1 LSVVFIAVV
10 VIAALAYGAYALIA
24 SQLHQDKRQ
33 DTVAE
38 FTSAW
43 ARGDYEAMYA
53 LLDAGSR
60 KANPKISFLA
70 DYRRA
75 NRAAGVQK
83 VAIGTLG
90 PLLSGGDVKVPV
102 AVKTKD
108 FGTLKGTLTFH
119 ATQTNDI
126 ARVAWAPE
134 MVLPGVREGEEVRR
148 RSGAAPQRGNIYA
161 AGGRLLDSDPT
172 GASIAGTAGAK
183 PTGLERI
190 YNDRLGGRRSSSLKF
205 GDRTIA
211 KVEGRKG
218 RSIHTTIRLG
228 LQKTALDA
236 LGGKVGGVAVI
247 KPSDG
252 SVLALSGLAVSAPQ
266 PPGSSFKIIT
276 AAAGL
281 TYGATKMSSSY
292 PVRQYATLSG
302 VKLRNASDEQ
312 CGGSLTASFAHSCN
326 SVFGPIGAKV
336 GAKRLVA
343 MAEKF
348 GFNEK
353 PDLPAAKV
361 NEIPK
366 ASELKDSLAVGA
378 SAIGQNKDN
387 ATPLGMASVAQTI
400 ANKGVRIKPW
410 VAGGRNPRKRVISA
424 KVAGDVRSM
433 MIAVVN
439 SGTGRA
445 AAIPGVQVAGKTGT
459 AELVSTADI
468 AQNAAN
474 TTAWFVAFAPASNPR
489 AAVAVM
495 LPNAGQGGA
504 SAAPIAK
511 RVLQAAL

>member
-1 LSVVFIAVV
+1 VFVAVV
-10 VIAALAYGAYALIA
+10 VLAGLGYGAYALI
-24 SQLHQDKRQ
+24 SSRLHSDKRHEAVEAFA
-33 DTVAE
+33 T
-38 FTSAW
+38 AW
-43 ARGDYEAMYA
+43 AKGDHEAMYA
-53 LLDAGSR
+53 LVDAPSR
-60 KANPKISFLA
+60 KANPKISFMA

-75 NRAAGVQK
+75 DKAAGVEK
-83 VAIGTLG
+83 VTIGRIG
-90 PLLSGGDVKVPV
+90 PLLSGGNVKVPV
-102 AVKTKD
+102 TVKTKD
-108 FGTLKGTLTFH
+108 FGSLEGTVTFH
-119 ATQTNDI
+119 ATQVEDV

-134 MVLPGVREGEEVRR
+134 LVLPGLRKGEEVRR
-148 RSGAAPQRGNIYA
+148 RSGAAPRRGNIYA

-172 GASIAGTAGAK
+172 GASIAGTAGDK

-211 KVEGRKG
+211 TVKGRKG

-228 LQKTALDA
+228 LQQTALNA

-252 SVLALSGLAVSAPQ
+252 SVLALAGLAVSAPQ

-281 TYGATKMSSSY
+281 TYGATKLSSSY

-348 GFNEK
+348 GFNET

-361 NEIPK
+361 NTIPK

-424 KVAGDVRSM
+424 KVAGQVRDM
-433 MIAVVN
+433 MIAVVT

-445 AAIPGVQVAGKTGT
+445 AAIPGVTVAGKTGT

-474 TTAWFVAFAPASNPR
+474 TTAWFVAVAPASNPR
-489 AAVAVM
+489 VAVAVM

-511 RVLQAAL
+511 RVIQAAL

>member
-1 LSVVFIAVV
+1 VFVALVVL
-10 VIAALAYGAYALIA
+10 AALGYGAYALIS
-24 SQLHQDKRQ
+24 SQLHADKRRE
-33 DTVAE
+33 TVEA
-38 FTSAW
+38 FTTAW
-43 ARGDYEAMYA
+43 AKGDHEAMYA
-53 LLDAGSR
+53 LLDAPSR

-75 NRAAGVQK
+75 NKAAGVEK
-83 VAIGTLG
+83 VTIETVG
-90 PLLSGGDVKVPV
+90 PLLSGGVVKVPV
-102 AVKTKD
+102 SVKTKD
-108 FGTLKGTLTFH
+108 FGTLKGTVAFH
-119 ATQTNDI
+119 ATQVEDV
-126 ARVAWAPE
+126 ARVAWGPE
-134 MVLPGVREGEEVRR
+134 LVLPGVRKGEEVHR
-148 RSGAAPQRGNIYA
+148 RSGAAPPRGNIYA

-172 GASIAGTAGAK
+172 GASIAGTAGDK

-190 YNDRLGGRRSSSLKF
+190 YDDRLGGRRSSSLKF
-205 GDRTIA
+205 GDRTVA
-211 KVEGRKG
+211 KVEGRRG

-228 LQKTALDA
+228 LQQTALNA
-236 LGGKVGGVAVI
+236 LGGKTGGVAVI

-252 SVLALSGLAVSAPQ
+252 SVLALAGLAVSAPQ

-281 TYGATKMSSSY
+281 TYGVTKLSSSY

-348 GFNEK
+348 GFNET

-361 NEIPK
+361 NTIPK

-400 ANKGVRIKPW
+400 ANHGVRIKPW
-410 VAGGRNPRKRVISA
+410 VAGGRNPRKRVVSA
-424 KVAGDVRSM
+424 KVAGEVRDM
-433 MIAVVN
+433 MVAVVN
-439 SGTGRA
+439 GGTGRA

-474 TTAWFVAFAPASNPR
+474 TTAWFVAFAPASKPR
-489 AAVAVM
+489 VAVAVM

>member
-1 LSVVFIAVV
+1 VFV
-10 VIAALAYGAYALIA
+10 ALAVLAGVVYGGYVLIS
-24 SQLHQDKRQ
+24 SQLHKDKRR
-33 DTVAE
+33 DTVAQ
-38 FTSAW
+38 FTAAW
-43 ARGDYEAMYA
+43 AKGDHEKMYG
-53 LLDAGSR
+53 LLDAASR

-83 VAIGTLG
+83 VTIGTLG

-102 AVKTKD
+102 SVKTKD
-108 FGTLKGTLTFH
+108 FGTLKGTIKFH
-119 ATQTNDI
+119 AIQKDDV
-126 ARVAWAPE
+126 ARVGWSPE
-134 MVLPGVREGEEVRR
+134 MVLPGVRKGEEVRR
-148 RSGAAPQRGNIYA
+148 RSGAAPSRGNIYA
-161 AGGRLLDSDPT
+161 AGNKLLASNPT
-172 GASIAGTAGAK
+172 GAAIAGTAGDT
-183 PTGLERI
+183 PTGLERL
-190 YNDRLGGRRSSSLKF
+190 YDDRLGGRRSSSLRF

-211 KVEGRKG
+211 KIEGRKG

-228 LQKTALDA
+228 LQQTALNA

-247 KPSDG
+247 KPGDG
-252 SVLALSGLAVSAPQ
+252 SVLALAGLAVSAPQ

-281 TYGATKMSSSY
+281 TYGAAKMSSSY

-348 GFNEK
+348 GFNET
-353 PDLPAAKV
+353 PELPAAKI
-361 NEIPK
+361 NTIPK

-400 ANKGVRIKPW
+400 ANRGVRIKPW
-410 VAGGRNPRKRVISA
+410 LAGGRNPRKRVISA
-424 KVAGDVRSM
+424 KVAGQVRDM
-433 MIAVVN
+433 MVAVVN
-439 SGTGRA
+439 GGTGRA

-489 AAVAVM
+489 VAVAVM

>member
-172 GASIAGTAGAK
+172 GASIAGTAGDK
-183 PTGLERI
+183 PTGLKRI
-190 YNDRLGGRRSSSLKF
+190 YNDL
-205 GDRTIA
+205 I
-211 KVEGRKG
+211 
-218 RSIHTTIRLG
+218 
-228 LQKTALDA
+228 
-236 LGGKVGGVAVI
+236 
-247 KPSDG
+247 
-252 SVLALSGLAVSAPQ
+252 
-266 PPGSSFKIIT
+266 
-276 AAAGL
+276 
-281 TYGATKMSSSY
+281 
-292 PVRQYATLSG
+292 
-302 VKLRNASDEQ
+302 
-312 CGGSLTASFAHSCN
+312 
-326 SVFGPIGAKV
+326 
-336 GAKRLVA
+336 
-343 MAEKF
+343 
-348 GFNEK
+348 
-353 PDLPAAKV
+353 
-361 NEIPK
+361 
-366 ASELKDSLAVGA
+366 
-378 SAIGQNKDN
+378 
-387 ATPLGMASVAQTI
+387 
-400 ANKGVRIKPW
+400 
-410 VAGGRNPRKRVISA
+410 
-424 KVAGDVRSM
+424 
-433 MIAVVN
+433 
-439 SGTGRA
+439 
-445 AAIPGVQVAGKTGT
+445 
-459 AELVSTADI
+459 
-468 AQNAAN
+468 
-474 TTAWFVAFAPASNPR
+474 
-489 AAVAVM
+489 
-495 LPNAGQGGA
+495 
-504 SAAPIAK
+504 
-511 RVLQAAL
+511 